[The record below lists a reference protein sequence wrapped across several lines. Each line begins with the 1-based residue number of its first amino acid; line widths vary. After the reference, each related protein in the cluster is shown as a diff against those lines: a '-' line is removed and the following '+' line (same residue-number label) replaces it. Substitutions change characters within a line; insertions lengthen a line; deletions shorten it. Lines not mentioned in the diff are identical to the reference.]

1 MAAMAECLGRLR
13 QRSEYLRVA
22 GANRKSARPGLV
34 LQAARSPVPDETAAR
49 PKKAEAGLRVGI
61 TVSRKVGNAV
71 ARNRA
76 RRRLRAVA
84 RETLPGQAKHGH
96 DYVLVGRKGTLSRP
110 YDALLGDL
118 EGALAKLGLRQVP
131 ARTTADA
138 SRKPC
143 E

>member
-1 MAAMAECLGRLR
+1 MVDCLGRLR

-22 GANRKSARPGLV
+22 DAKRKSARPGLV
-34 LQAARSPVPDETAAR
+34 LQAARSPAADETAAR
-49 PKKAEAGLRVGI
+49 LNRAEARLRVGI

-84 RETLPGQAKHGH
+84 RETLPGQAMPGH
-96 DYVLVGRKGTLSRP
+96 DYVLIGRKGTLSRP
-110 YDALLGDL
+110 YDALRGDL
-118 EGALAKLGLRQVP
+118 EGALAKLGLR
-131 ARTTADA
+131 RTRSSADCD
-138 SRKPC
+138 RKPS

>member
-1 MAAMAECLGRLR
+1 MVDCLGRLR
-13 QRSEYLRVA
+13 QRNEYLRVA

-34 LQAARSPVPDETAAR
+34 LQAARSPAPDETAAR
-49 PKKAEAGLRVGI
+49 PNRAETRLRVGI

-84 RETLPGQAKHGH
+84 RETLPGQAMPGH
-96 DYVLVGRKGTLSRP
+96 DYVLIGRKATLSRP
-110 YDALLGDL
+110 YDALRGDL
-118 EGALAKLGLRQVP
+118 EGALAKLGLR
-131 ARTTADA
+131 RTPVRSTADCD
-138 SRKPC
+138 RKPT

>member
-1 MAAMAECLGRLR
+1 MADCLGRLR

-22 GANRKSARPGLV
+22 GAKRKSATPGLV
-34 LQAARSPVPDETAAR
+34 LQAARSPAPDETVAR
-49 PKKAEAGLRVGI
+49 PNRAEAGLRVGI

-76 RRRLRAVA
+76 RRRLRAIA
-84 RETLPGQAKHGH
+84 RETLPDQAKPGH
-96 DYVLVGRKGTLSRP
+96 EYVLVGRKGTLSRP
-110 YDALLGDL
+110 YDALRGDL

-131 ARTTADA
+131 VRSTADCD
-138 SRKPC
+138 RKPT

>member
-22 GANRKSARPGLV
+22 GAKRKSATPGLV
-34 LQAARSPVPDETAAR
+34 LQAARSPAPDETAAR
-49 PKKAEAGLRVGI
+49 PETAEAGLRVGI

-76 RRRLRAVA
+76 RRRLGAVA
-84 RETLPGQAKHGH
+84 RATLPGQAKPGH

-118 EGALAKLGLRQVP
+118 EAALAKLGLRQVP
-131 ARTTADA
+131 ARSTADA
-138 SRKPC
+138 GRKPC

>member
-1 MAAMAECLGRLR
+1 MIDCLGRLR

-34 LQAARSPVPDETAAR
+34 LQATRSPAPDETAAR
-49 PKKAEAGLRVGI
+49 PNRAETRLRVGI

-84 RETLPGQAKHGH
+84 RETLPGQAMPGH
-96 DYVLVGRKGTLSRP
+96 DYVLIGRKGTLLRP
-110 YDALLGDL
+110 YDALRGDL
-118 EGALAKLGLRQVP
+118 EAALAKLGLR
-131 ARTTADA
+131 RTPVRSTADCD
-138 SRKPC
+138 RKPT